1 MPKTLAAMAGLALV
15 GFVGCSGSSGG
26 NTSGGTAATGTTSGG
41 GSGTTSGAST
51 TGTSTGA
58 PSFTDMRDGQIYP
71 IVVIGSQ
78 TWLAANMNYATDGGA
93 SYCYMNTSSN
103 CDTYGRLYT
112 NGAAQTACPAGWHLA
127 SDSEWMTL
135 ETTLGM
141 AQKQL
146 DVSGEYT
153 PRGTNQGTQLKE
165 GGSSGFEAKL
175 SGYGNGPAN
184 ADFYDLGTDGYFWT
198 STPDGTQI
206 WRRHVYNAAAYLYRF
221 ENPPATFAISVRC
234 LMGAPAD

>member
-1 MPKTLAAMAGLALV
+1 
-15 GFVGCSGSSGG
+15 
-26 NTSGGTAATGTTSGG
+26 
-41 GSGTTSGAST
+41 
-51 TGTSTGA
+51 
-58 PSFTDMRDGQIYP
+58 
-71 IVVIGSQ
+71 VVIGSQ
-78 TWLAANMNYATDGGA
+78 TWLAANMNYATDAGA
-93 SYCYMNTSSN
+93 SYCYMNDSSN

-112 NGAAQTACPAGWHLA
+112 NGAAQTACPSGWHLA

-141 AQKQL
+141 AQNQL

-153 PRGTNQGTQLKE
+153 ARGTNQGTQLKE

-175 SGYGNGPAN
+175 SGYSNGPAD
-184 ADFYDLGTDGYFWT
+184 ADFYDLSTDGYFWT

-206 WRRHVYNAAAYLYRF
+206 WRRHVYNGTAYLYRF

-234 LMGAPAD
+234 LMGVPSA